1 MAILEVNE
9 NQKQMLLDLLAKK
22 MKWNQDWL
30 QCYLIDDQKRF
41 NKIVDL
47 ENVRDLLNQIKG
59 VGWK

>member
-47 ENVRDLLNQIKG
+47 ENVRDLINQIKG
-59 VGWK
+59 AGCN

>member
-22 MKWNQDWL
+22 MKWNQNWL
-30 QCYLIDDQKRF
+30 ECYLIDDQKRY

-47 ENVRDLLNQIKG
+47 ENVRDLINQIKG
-59 VGWK
+59 AG

>member
-22 MKWNQDWL
+22 MKWNQNWL
-30 QCYLIDDQKRF
+30 EYYLIDDQKRY

-47 ENVRDLLNQIKG
+47 ENVRDLINQIKG
-59 VGWK
+59 AG

>member
-30 QCYLIDDQKRF
+30 ECYLIDDQKRY

-47 ENVRDLLNQIKG
+47 ENVRDLINQIKG
-59 VGWK
+59 AGCN

>member
-30 QCYLIDDQKRF
+30 ECYLIDDQKRYK
-41 NKIVDL
+41 KIVDL
-47 ENVRDLLNQIKG
+47 ENVRDLMNQIKG
-59 VGWK
+59 AG

>member
-47 ENVRDLLNQIKG
+47 ENVRDLINQIKG
-59 VGWK
+59 AG

>member
-22 MKWNQDWL
+22 MKWHQNWL
-30 QCYLIDDQKRF
+30 EYYLIDDQKRY

-47 ENVRDLLNQIKG
+47 ENVRDLINQIKG
-59 VGWK
+59 AG

>member
-22 MKWNQDWL
+22 MKWNKNWL
-30 QCYLIDDQKRF
+30 EYYLIDDQKRY

-47 ENVRDLLNQIKG
+47 ENVRDLINQIKG
-59 VGWK
+59 AG

>member
-22 MKWNQDWL
+22 MKWNKNWL
-30 QCYLIDDQKRF
+30 EYYLIDDQKRF

-47 ENVRDLLNQIKG
+47 ENVRDLMNQIKG
-59 VGWK
+59 AG

>member
-22 MKWNQDWL
+22 MKWNQEWL
-30 QCYLIDDQKRF
+30 ECYLIDDQKRY

-47 ENVRDLLNQIKG
+47 ENVRDLINQIKG
-59 VGWK
+59 AG

>member
-30 QCYLIDDQKRF
+30 ECYLIDDQKRYS
-41 NKIVDL
+41 KIVDL
-47 ENVRDLLNQIKG
+47 ENVRDLINQIKG
-59 VGWK
+59 AG

>member
-30 QCYLIDDQKRF
+30 QCYLIDDQKRYS
-41 NKIVDL
+41 KIVDL
-47 ENVRDLLNQIKG
+47 ENVRDLINQIKG
-59 VGWK
+59 AG